1 MTELSGLSAP
11 FLLSWL
17 PFWVF
22 CAFGGFA
29 SAFIMIDDIDRRLKY
44 PFISKPLIGTMSGM
58 AVVLY
63 LNQNAEPPQST
74 LLFWG
79 FIASLLSTP
88 IVTGLLVFI
97 SDQKRQSD
105 FYKSAQDKFIPWSKK
120 ERNNE

>member
-105 FYKSAQDKFIPWSKK
+105 FYKSAQDKFMPWSKK